1 MSCLLGLRLQ
11 SELLRPSPDAPD
23 SDDEDSAA
31 LLLAGSGSASTPGRA
46 IDVTSPAA
54 SDVDDDGGD
63 EEEEEEAPPALESLD
78 EVVEAVARKKRREA
92 RVAQRAA
99 AAAKKSATAL
109 TGVGAAKRVSLSHLD
124 SAAWM
129 GLPSG
134 FREFVRA
141 TLNEHQLKAVQVAL
155 KRYEKPGFTLLQGP
169 RQCALRQMD
178 AGSGA
183 TRGDEKRKSD
193 GVNK

>member
-1 MSCLLGLRLQ
+1 MLGLRLQ
-11 SELLRPSPDAPD
+11 SELLRPSPDSPD

-31 LLLAGSGSASTPGRA
+31 LLLAGGGSASTPGRA
-46 IDVTSPAA
+46 IDVTSPVV
-54 SDVDDDGGD
+54 SGDEDDDDG
-63 EEEEEEAPPALESLD
+63 EEDVEMEAPPALESLD
-78 EVVEAVARKKRREA
+78 EVVQAVAKKKRREA
-92 RVAQRAA
+92 RQAQRAA
-99 AAAKKSATAL
+99 AAANKGSTAL
-109 TGVGAAKRVSLSHLD
+109 TGGSATKRASLSHLD

-169 RQCALRQMD
+169 RQCTCAHE
-178 AGSGA
+178 
-183 TRGDEKRKSD
+183 TRGRVAREREEEQGWNPQK
-193 GVNK
+193 